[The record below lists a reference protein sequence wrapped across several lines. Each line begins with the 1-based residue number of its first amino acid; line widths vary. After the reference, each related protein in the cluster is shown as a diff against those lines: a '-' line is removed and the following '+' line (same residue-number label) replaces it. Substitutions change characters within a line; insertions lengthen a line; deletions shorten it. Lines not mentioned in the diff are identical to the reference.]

1 MPRRYTATHITVS
14 SLSNSEANS
23 NIIKKP
29 CEKHS
34 LYFHA
39 WNCKSKKS
47 IILSELSAFSDSI

>member
-39 WNCKSKKS
+39 
-47 IILSELSAFSDSI
+47 